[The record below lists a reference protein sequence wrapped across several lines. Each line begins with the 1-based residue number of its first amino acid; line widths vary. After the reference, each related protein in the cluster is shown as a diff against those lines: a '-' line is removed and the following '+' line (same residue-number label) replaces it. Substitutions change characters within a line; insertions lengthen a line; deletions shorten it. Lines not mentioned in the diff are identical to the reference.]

1 MLKIGEFSRLTRV
14 SVRMLHYYDD
24 IGLLKPV
31 QTDKFTGY
39 RLYSVSQVV
48 ALQKIVMLRDMNFQI
63 AEIRKALRYW
73 SDETLKEELNR
84 KIQEKQNHI
93 IKEQQQIQNLR
104 SAIESI
110 NKKQLDLHYRI
121 IIREVPS
128 QHVISYRKRIPDY
141 SCEKELW
148 NELYCF
154 IKENHIEISR
164 QNDNNITIF
173 HESKETD
180 SGVDAEVCLLVKEE
194 RTSSGPFRYR
204 IVDGAETM
212 ACMMVRGSYVKL
224 DKAYQAFLG
233 WLEENPQYQWYG
245 ASRQICHR
253 DPENEEKEEDYLTEI
268 QIPVKLRNG

>member
-1 MLKIGEFSRLTRV
+1 MDVAKVHPVISGTGRLAGHHFQQR
-14 SVRMLHYYDD
+14 
-24 IGLLKPV
+24 
-31 QTDKFTGY
+31 
-39 RLYSVSQVV
+39 SQVA

-73 SDETLKEELNR
+73 SDETLREELNR

-128 QHVISYRKRIPDY
+128 RHVISYRKRIPDY

-173 HESKETD
+173 HENKESD
-180 SGVDAEVCLLVKEE
+180 SGVDAEVCLRLPPACPGYYSLFILPCV
-194 RTSSGPFRYR
+194 RLLCADGCADGPVFQARLQVVMDVYAIR
-204 IVDGAETM
+204 PEPCM
-212 ACMMVRGSYVKL
+212 LRRQEPACPDLPLYPPPIRPGPPCWPQCPAAPDPCGWPARG
-224 DKAYQAFLG
+224 
-233 WLEENPQYQWYG
+233 
-245 ASRQICHR
+245 
-253 DPENEEKEEDYLTEI
+253 
-268 QIPVKLRNG
+268 